1 MLDLKR
7 KGVLLLIVLSLTTLA
22 CRFSLELP
30 WNVSAPDVDIS
41 PEEVAAAAT
50 RAAVAAATAA
60 SIADQAG
67 QLAATAVLQGDN
79 ILSTAVAGEGL
90 PGIGTA
96 GAAVGSL
103 QQKLSTFTP
112 DANGNF
118 TITFTDTDMAEY
130 LANQG
135 GTFAT
140 DEAQI
145 ENVQISMTPQNVVV
159 RGDVT
164 SPMSLPLKAE
174 LRPTVVDGQLYFE
187 VITASAGVLPLP
199 ASMLAMLETGVNVG
213 LSQAMNSLP
222 DGVSLLDV
230 ALGSGS
236 MTVLGHVD

>member
-30 WNVSAPDVDIS
+30 WNVGTDVDIS
-41 PEEVAAAAT
+41 PEDVAAAAT
-50 RAAVAAATAA
+50 RASVAAATAA
-60 SIADQAG
+60 SLADQAG

-79 ILSTAVAGEGL
+79 IVSTAVAGEGL
-90 PGIGTA
+90 PGIGAA
-96 GAAVGSL
+96 GAVMGSL
-103 QQKLSTFTP
+103 QQKLSTFSP

-118 TITFTDTDMAEY
+118 TITFTDADMAEY
-130 LANQG
+130 LAMQG
-135 GTFAT
+135 STFAT
-140 DEAQI
+140 EEAQI
-145 ENVQISMTPQNVVV
+145 ENVQISMTPQHVVV

-164 SPMSLPLKAE
+164 SPMSLPLTAE
-174 LRPTVVDGQLYFE
+174 LRPTVVDGQLHFE
-187 VITASAGVLPLP
+187 VVTASAGILPLP
-199 ASMLAMLETGVNVG
+199 ASMLSMLETGVNVG

-222 DGVSLLDV
+222 EGVSLLDV